1 MATRCTGRSGGN
13 SGGKPAVALHGGPGG
28 SFSRGG
34 FRSFDPEVYKLV
46 LFDQRGGGS
55 STPRASDPA
64 TDMRYNTTG
73 HLIADMELLREH
85 LDIERWLLYGVSWG
99 TTLGL
104 AYAERHPERVS
115 EIILAALFGGRQR
128 DIDWLYRGAARFY
141 PEAWERFAAGAGTSR
156 DGDIVGAYARLVE
169 DPDPAVRE
177 KATVDWC
184 TWEDALVSGEDK
196 GQSGVYITMPPLD
209 RLALIRI
216 CAHYFSHGA
225 FLEDGALIRDA
236 GRLAGIPGVMVHGRA
251 DMGGPPE
258 FAWEMSRAWP
268 DCDLKIVEDSGHLG
282 SDIWVGHIREAISRF
297 GGR

>member
-1 MATRCTGRSGGN
+1 MTQAPYTV
-13 SGGKPAVALHGGPGG
+13 P
-28 SFSRGG
+28 
-34 FRSFDPEVYKLV
+34 
-46 LFDQRGGGS
+46 
-55 STPRASDPA
+55 
-64 TDMRYNTTG
+64 
-73 HLIADMELLREH
+73 
-85 LDIERWLLYGVSWG
+85 
-99 TTLGL
+99 
-104 AYAERHPERVS
+104 
-115 EIILAALFGGRQR
+115 
-128 DIDWLYRGAARFY
+128 
-141 PEAWERFAAGAGTSR
+141 ERFAAGAGTSR